1 MRRLMRQS
9 LIASLSLAIAAA
21 ALQATPRHLPASPG
35 NIPLRVPARVPATA
49 PSKPVNVPVP
59 SKPLNVP
66 VVYYTMPNGLKVVI
80 SEYHIAPVVTVGV
93 YYNVGFRV
101 EPKGRTGFAHL
112 FEHMMFQGSAN
123 VKKFEH
129 AKIVEANGG
138 NLNGHTDFDYTNYF
152 ETLPSNRVETA
163 LWLES
168 DRMRSLDISPENLKN
183 QQNVVSEEIRV
194 NVLNQPYQFFE
205 WIELWQN
212 AFTNWNDA
220 HNGYGDLAEVNAAT
234 IEDVRHFFKTYYAP
248 NNAVLTIAGDV
259 DAADVKQ
266 MIEKHFGN
274 IPSQPAPAR
283 PDLTE
288 PPQTKEKRVSQTDKL
303 ANLPA
308 LATGYHMPAQN
319 DPDFPA
325 MALLVQI
332 LQGDDSSR
340 WYQRLVKEKQLT
352 LDLTG
357 ALNYFGN
364 EFDYN
369 GPMIM
374 TTRATYKPGH
384 TADEVVREM
393 DGVLGDIISKGIT
406 EKELADAKVRYR
418 SNFYGQIESTFGRAH
433 LLACLALFRNDP
445 NQINTLLAPFEKVTA
460 AQIKTAAAKYLVA
473 SNRTVIDRVPEKKS
487 GE

>member
-1 MRRLMRQS
+1 MQRSIIKVFAGFMVLA
-9 LIASLSLAIAAA
+9 ISLSTT
-21 ALQATPRHLPASPG
+21 QA
-35 NIPLRVPARVPATA
+35 
-49 PSKPVNVPVP
+49 
-59 SKPLNVP
+59 KPLNVP
-66 VVYYTMPNGLKVVI
+66 VVYYKLPNGLKVVI
-80 SEYHIAPVVTVGV
+80 SEDHLAPVVTVGV

-129 AKIVEANGG
+129 AKYVEANGG
-138 NLNGHTDFDYTNYF
+138 SLNGHTDFDYTNYF
-152 ETLPSNRVETA
+152 ETLPSNRVEMG

-168 DRMRSLDISPENLKN
+168 DRMRSLDISEENLKN

-194 NVLNQPYQFFE
+194 NVLNQPYQLFE
-205 WIELWQN
+205 WIDLWEN
-212 AFTNWNDA
+212 SFTNWNNS
-220 HNGYGDLAEVNAAT
+220 HNGYGNLAEVNAAT
-234 IEDVRHFFKTYYAP
+234 IDDVRNFFKTYYAP
-248 NNAVLTIAGDV
+248 NNAVLTVVGDV
-259 DAADVKQ
+259 DVDEVKK
-266 MIEKHFGN
+266 MVEKHFAG
-274 IPSQPAPAR
+274 IPAQPVPPR

-308 LATGYHMPAQN
+308 LVTGYHIPAQN
-319 DPDFPA
+319 SPDFPA

-340 WYQRLVKEKQLT
+340 WYQRLVKEKELT

-357 ALNYFGN
+357 GLNYFGN

-374 TTRATYKPGH
+374 TTRTTYKPGH
-384 TADEVVREM
+384 TADEILAQM
-393 DGVLGDIISKGIT
+393 DAVIADVAARGVT

-418 SNFYGQIESTFGRAH
+418 SNFYSQLESSFGKTH
-433 LLACLALFRNDP
+433 LLSSLALFRDDP
-445 NQINTLLAPFEKVTA
+445 SQINSLLTPFQDVTA
-460 AQIKTAAAKYLVA
+460 AQVKAAAAKYLV
-473 SNRTVIDRVPEKKS
+473 STNRTVIDRVPEAKPSPKA

>member
-1 MRRLMRQS
+1 MQRSIIKVFAGFLV
-9 LIASLSLAIAAA
+9 LAISLSSA
-21 ALQATPRHLPASPG
+21 QAKA
-35 NIPLRVPARVPATA
+35 
-49 PSKPVNVPVP
+49 
-59 SKPLNVP
+59 LNVP
-66 VVYYTMPNGLKVVI
+66 VVYYKLPNGLKVVI
-80 SEYHIAPVVTVGV
+80 SEDHLAPVVTVGV

-129 AKIVEANGG
+129 AKYVEANGG
-138 NLNGHTDFDYTNYF
+138 SLNGHTDFDYTNYF
-152 ETLPSNRVETA
+152 ETLPSNRVEMG

-168 DRMRSLDISPENLKN
+168 DRMRSLDISEENLKN

-194 NVLNQPYQFFE
+194 NVLNQPYQLFE
-205 WIELWQN
+205 WIDLWEN
-212 AFTNWNDA
+212 SFTNWNNA

-234 IEDVRHFFKTYYAP
+234 IDDVRNFFKTYYAP
-248 NNAVLTIAGDV
+248 NNAVLTVVGDV
-259 DAADVKQ
+259 DVDDVKK
-266 MIEKHFGN
+266 MVAKHFAG
-274 IPSQPAPAR
+274 IPAQPVPPR

-308 LATGYHMPAQN
+308 LATGYHIPAQN
-319 DPDFPA
+319 SPDFPA

-340 WYQRLVKEKQLT
+340 WYQRLVKEKELS

-357 ALNYFGN
+357 GLNYFGN

-374 TTRATYKPGH
+374 TTRTTYKPGH
-384 TADEVVREM
+384 TADEILVQM
-393 DGVLGDIISKGIT
+393 DAVIADVAAKGVT

-418 SNFYGQIESTFGRAH
+418 SNFYSQLESSFGKTH
-433 LLACLALFRNDP
+433 LLSSLALFRDDP
-445 NQINTLLAPFEKVTA
+445 SQINSLLTPFQNVTA
-460 AQIKTAAAKYLVA
+460 AQVKTVAAKYLV
-473 SNRTVIDRVPEKKS
+473 STNRTVIDRVPEAKPSPKA